1 MGRQLTLPNATG
13 VMGYPAN
20 GDANYAGL
28 CSFACNYG
36 YCPSSAAAPPKSPL
50 ISPQHRHSIRPRVLG
65 VMVMVVLQAF
75 AALLATMDTALFIL
89 VLAPP
94 PGP

>member
-1 MGRQLTLPNATG
+1 
-13 VMGYPAN
+13 
-20 GDANYAGL
+20 
-28 CSFACNYG
+28 
-36 YCPSSAAAPPKSPL
+36 
-50 ISPQHRHSIRPRVLG
+50 
-65 VMVMVVLQAF
+65 MVMVVLQAF

>member
-1 MGRQLTLPNATG
+1 MVMLTMRASAASPAIMAT
-13 VMGYPAN
+13 VP
-20 GDANYAGL
+20 
-28 CSFACNYG
+28 
-36 YCPSSAAAPPKSPL
+36 PVPAAPPKSPL